1 MLQNI
6 LYLIMIAYFGLL
18 FYKAITNNRGGK

>member
-1 MLQNI
+1 MLQQV

-18 FYKAITNNRGGK
+18 FYKAITNNKGGR

>member
-18 FYKAITNNRGGK
+18 IYKALTNNKGGK